1 MKTTLTGH
9 VSPETSYLVND
20 YPYGFRLRCK
30 ARYWIETHPK
40 RGQRVMFQTT
50 NPKVQGREVW
60 NNVKASPYSTLRV
73 LVLDESTGRVEVDG
87 LGFNATER
95 EVNAFAERHA
105 AALHGGYE
113 QEAIKRLI
121 AWDRAQ
127 SKVTWKVT
135 SGAEAEGKRS
145 QTLEEQQA
153 IMNRL
158 AAEERK
164 KMG

>member
-1 MKTTLTGH
+1 MKITLPGH
-9 VSPETSYLVND
+9 VSPETAYVVND

-50 NPKVQGREVW
+50 NPKIEGREVW
-60 NNVKASPYSTLRV
+60 NRAKASTYNTLHV
-73 LVLDESTGRVEVDG
+73 LVLNESNHHVEVEG
-87 LGFNATER
+87 LGYNATEAQIQ
-95 EVNAFAERHA
+95 AFATQHA
-105 AALHGGYE
+105 PALTGAYE

-135 SGAEAEGKRS
+135 SGADAEGKPH
-145 QTLEEQQA
+145 QTMEEQVA
-153 IMNRL
+153 IMSDL
-158 AAEERK
+158 AAKERK
-164 KMG
+164 KMD